1 MYWSISSVP
10 SRFSW
15 ICTMAMSI
23 SATSW
28 IGEPLRLKK
37 WNNFKLWTKPSLC
50 DSSHRDGLL
59 YSFLSNSI
67 QNSSNRMN
75 VFMVQLKTKKFF
87 IFLIKKKKTLI
98 SSLSEAF
105 AIFPCSMVLLNSG
118 RSSVGTLINL
128 VGEYQ
133 DCSVSI
139 NRFKILTKTG
149 KSIQRI

>member
-1 MYWSISSVP
+1 
-10 SRFSW
+10 
-15 ICTMAMSI
+15 
-23 SATSW
+23 
-28 IGEPLRLKK
+28 
-37 WNNFKLWTKPSLC
+37 
-50 DSSHRDGLL
+50 
-59 YSFLSNSI
+59 
-67 QNSSNRMN
+67 MN

-105 AIFPCSMVLLNSG
+105 AIFPCSMVLLNSE

-139 NRFKILTKTG
+139 DRFKILSKTG